1 MTAVRRGSFGSSAA
15 RASVRRRFG
24 VLASAVA
31 LGMGL
36 SVPLVSVGAAAAAPL
51 PRGTTPKPPPVP
63 TYWYTGS
70 EDMNIPGGGTVELF
84 THPDKNGVFR
94 LTGPAALQTS
104 KSVAC
109 GEEACVYNH
118 LDWSVMG
125 GVVVSGC
132 GANTTSCD
140 VKVGPRGSTWA
151 GVINRQNN
159 EAPLIFLLWNSD
171 QPGGTISGY
180 VQDEDHQGVPGASVT
195 ATGPSGGTSVVQ
207 AGTGFYAIDV
217 KAGDYKVVPSGVP
230 KGAGDAQYKPGNASV
245 SLPDGGNARADFTL
259 DTGMKVKLR
268 LTRSSVP
275 ADGTTVVGG
284 TLTVTEYG
292 KAVPDAHVLLEPQPS
307 MGYQAAVTTGARV
320 AICNSGARVWPIG
333 SLSMPSGR
341 SIDVA
346 TDQNGNYDFTL
357 AVGTVPGS
365 WELRAVATNAWTGE
379 LSSAATDYQTLDV
392 KAPGTVG
399 YEGFFAALSA
409 LKGAS
414 ASSEAGKALATMVD
428 NAASIAEVLAEL
440 SGSGGELGGLA
451 FSLVNATSGGPAVFV
466 YDDSLPPTMESNGDV
481 VGGEH
486 TWVLSPGQWKGTAK
500 LGGVLSTVM
509 QSGRLGQAP
518 TYTQWA
524 QGTPVTGWSLTKD
537 HASLSTT
544 NFQYNGWAYPT
555 FAVGACY

>member
-15 RASVRRRFG
+15 TASVRRRFG
-24 VLASAVA
+24 LLAGAVA

-140 VKVGPRGSTWA
+140 VKVGPRGSSWA

-180 VQDEDHQGVPGASVT
+180 VQDEDDQGVPGASVT
-195 ATGPSGGTSVVQ
+195 ATGPSGGTSAVQ

-307 MGYQAAVTTGARV
+307 MGYQAAVTSGARV

-341 SIDVA
+341 SVDVA
-346 TDQNGNYDFTL
+346 TDQNGTYDFTL
-357 AVGTVPGS
+357 TVGTVPGS

-379 LSSAATDYQTLDV
+379 LSSATDYQTLDV
-392 KAPGTVG
+392 KAPGTVD
-399 YEGFFAALSA
+399 YQGFFAALSA

-486 TWVLSPGQWKGTAK
+486 TWVLSPGQWKGTAT

-509 QSGRLGQAP
+509 QSGRLGRAP

>member
-1 MTAVRRGSFGSSAA
+1 
-15 RASVRRRFG
+15 
-24 VLASAVA
+24 
-31 LGMGL
+31 MGL
-36 SVPLVSVGAAAAAPL
+36 IVPPVSVGGVAAVL
-51 PRGTTPKPPPVP
+51 FPRSTTPKPPPVP
-63 TYWYTGS
+63 SYWYTGS
-70 EDMNIPGGGTVELF
+70 EDMGIPGGGTVELF
-84 THPDKNGVFR
+84 THPGKHGVFR
-94 LTGPAALQTS
+94 LTGPEPLQTS

-118 LDWSVMG
+118 LDWSVVG
-125 GVVVSGC
+125 GEVVSGC
-132 GANTTSCD
+132 QANTTSCD
-140 VKVGPRGSTWA
+140 VKVEPRGTSWA
-151 GVINRQNN
+151 GVIDRQNN
-159 EAPLIFLLWNSD
+159 DAPLIFLLWNSD

-195 ATGPSGGTSVVQ
+195 ATGPSGGTSAVQ

-217 KAGDYKVVPSGVP
+217 KAGNYKVVPSGVP
-230 KGAGDAQYKPGNASV
+230 KGAGDAKYKPSSASV
-245 SLPDGGNARADFTL
+245 SVPDGENARADFTL
-259 DTGMKVKLR
+259 DTGMKVKLK
-268 LTRSSVP
+268 LTQSSVP
-275 ADGTTVVGG
+275 ADGMTVVSG

-292 KAVPDAHVLLEPQPS
+292 KPVPDAHVLLEPQPS
-307 MGYQAAVTTGARV
+307 MSYNAAVTTGARV
-320 AICNSGARVWPIG
+320 AICNSQVRMWPIG

-346 TDQNGNYDFTL
+346 TDQNGTYDFTL
-357 AVGTVPGS
+357 TVGTVPGS

-379 LSSAATDYQTLDV
+379 PSSATDYQMLDV
-392 KAPGTVG
+392 KAPGTVD
-399 YEGFFAALSA
+399 YQGFFAALSA

-414 ASSEAGKALATMVD
+414 ASSDAGKALATMVD
-428 NAASIAEVLAEL
+428 NAPSIAQVLAEL
-440 SGSGGELGGLA
+440 GGSGSELGGLA
-451 FSLVNATSGGPAVFV
+451 FSLVEATSGGPAVLV
-466 YDDSLPPTMESNGDV
+466 YDDSLPPTVESNGDV

-524 QGTPVTGWSLTKD
+524 QGTPVAGWSLTKD

-555 FAVGACY
+555 FTAGACY

>member
-1 MTAVRRGSFGSSAA
+1 
-15 RASVRRRFG
+15 
-24 VLASAVA
+24 
-31 LGMGL
+31 
-36 SVPLVSVGAAAAAPL
+36 
-51 PRGTTPKPPPVP
+51 
-63 TYWYTGS
+63 
-70 EDMNIPGGGTVELF
+70 MNIPGGGTVVLL
-84 THPDKNGVFR
+84 THPDKKGVFH
-94 LTGPAALQTS
+94 LTGPAPLQS
-104 KSVAC
+104 LKSVAC
-109 GEEACVYNH
+109 GDQACVYNH
-118 LDWSVMG
+118 LDWTVMG
-125 GVVVSGC
+125 ATVVSGC
-132 GANTTSCD
+132 RTNTTSCD

-159 EAPLIFLLWNSD
+159 NAPLIFLLWNSEK
-171 QPGGTISGY
+171 PGGTISGY
-180 VQDEDHQGVPGASVT
+180 VQDENHQGVPGASVT
-195 ATGPSGGTSVVQ
+195 VTGPSGGTSAVQ
-207 AGTGFYAIDV
+207 AGTGFYAFDV
-217 KAGDYKVVPSGVP
+217 KAGDHKVVPSGVP
-230 KGAGDAQYKPGNASV
+230 KGAGDAKYKPGSVSV
-245 SLPDGGNARADFTL
+245 SLPDGGDARADFTL
-259 DTGMKVKLR
+259 DTGIKVKLK

-307 MGYQAAVTTGARV
+307 MGYQAAVTTGPRV
-320 AICNSGARVWPIG
+320 AVCNSGARIWPSG
-333 SLSMPSGR
+333 SLSTPSGR

-346 TDQNGNYDFTL
+346 TDQNGTYDFTL
-357 AVGTVPGS
+357 TVGTVPGS
-365 WELRAVATNAWTGE
+365 WELRAVAANAWTGE
-379 LSSAATDYQTLDV
+379 LTIASDYQTLDV

-428 NAASIAEVLAEL
+428 NAPSIAEVLSEL
-440 SGSGGELGGLA
+440 GGAGNELGGLA

-466 YDDSLPPTMESNGDV
+466 YDDSLPPTIESNGDV

-486 TWVLSPGQWKGTAK
+486 TWVLSPGQWKGSTK

-509 QSGRLGQAP
+509 QSGRLHRAP

-537 HASLSTT
+537 DASLSTT

-555 FAVGACY
+555 FAAGACY